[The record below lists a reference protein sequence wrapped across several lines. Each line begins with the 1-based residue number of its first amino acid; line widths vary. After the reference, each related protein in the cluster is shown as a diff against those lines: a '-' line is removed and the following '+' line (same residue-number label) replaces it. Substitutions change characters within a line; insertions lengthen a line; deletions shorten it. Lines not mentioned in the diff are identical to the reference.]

1 MFPRGITESINL
13 LIKLYAES
21 KFSAILN
28 YSKLVEF
35 YKNVFAYKIS
45 HKMSEAQVSWI
56 SISIA
61 LESLEGKMS
70 QDNKSQNAV
79 NDVVYARIFTSK
91 YKIPEC
97 NWLA

>member
-1 MFPRGITESINL
+1 MQKANSLQF
-13 LIKLYAES
+13 
-21 KFSAILN
+21 
-28 YSKLVEF
+28 
-35 YKNVFAYKIS
+35 
-45 HKMSEAQVSWI
+45 QVSWI

-97 NWLA
+97 N